1 MLMFA
6 VYDKKAMFFDSPFCV
21 ESEVQAKRAFE
32 QAVINPQSTISKY
45 PADFALYY
53 LGEYI
58 SSKGN
63 VITTDVPRF
72 RHEAMEFV
80 KQAPKDVDFVKS
92 TPETSVP
99 AVSAEE

>member
-21 ESEVQAKRAFE
+21 ENEVQASRAFE
-32 QAVINPQSTISKY
+32 QAVLNPQSTISKY

-53 LGEYI
+53 LGEYV

-63 VITTDVPRF
+63 VIVTDVPRF
-72 RHEAMEFV
+72 RHEAMEFIN
-80 KQAPKDVDFVKS
+80 KS
-92 TPETSVP
+92 PVGEAHEVCKPEATLP
-99 AVSAEE
+99 AAGAEE

>member
-21 ESEVQAKRAFE
+21 ENEVQASRAFE
-32 QAVINPQSTISKY
+32 QAVLNPQSTISKY

-58 SSKGN
+58 ASKGN
-63 VITTDVPRF
+63 VITSDVPRF

-80 KQAPKDVDFVKS
+80 KRL
-92 TPETSVP
+92 PEDGGNVMSPPEAILP
-99 AVSAEE
+99 AAGAEE

>member
-21 ESEVQAKRAFE
+21 ENEVQASRAFE
-32 QAVINPQSTISKY
+32 QSVLNPQSTISKY

-58 SSKGN
+58 ASKGN
-63 VITTDVPRF
+63 VITSDVPRF

-80 KQAPKDVDFVKS
+80 KRLPEDDGNAMSSPKAIL
-92 TPETSVP
+92 P
-99 AVSAEE
+99 AAGVEE